1 MTREELKSL
10 IDGGTFIRCAD
21 PYETGMALAFL
32 RDEMGYQLVDVAYV
46 KSIADNPSDYIGYA
60 GTDSR
65 YLYPHIDAGKKYI
78 TLSSAIHGKPTIM
91 YADLECLMHDGDF
104 SVDAGEFSQ
113 LISDLYMSR

>member
-10 IDGGTFIRCAD
+10 IDGGTFIRCGD

-60 GTDSR
+60 GPDSR
-65 YLYPHIDAGKKYI
+65 YLHPHIDAGKKYI
-78 TLSSAIHGKPTIM
+78 TLSSVAHGKPIM
-91 YADLECLMHDGDF
+91 YDELECLMHDGDF
-104 SVDAGEFSQ
+104 SVDEGEFSQ
-113 LISDLYMSR
+113 LISDLYMSQ

>member
-10 IDGGTFIRCAD
+10 IDGGTFIRCGD

-60 GTDSR
+60 GPDSR
-65 YLYPHIDAGKKYI
+65 YLHPHIAGKKYI
-78 TLSSAIHGKPTIM
+78 TLSSGIHGKPTIM
-91 YADLECLMHDGDF
+91 YDELESLMHDGDF
-104 SVDAGEFSQ
+104 SVDEGEFSQ
-113 LISDLYMSR
+113 LINDLYMSQ